1 MKSYP
6 YEIVSIKCNLCES
19 IYTKAKT
26 MYIKD
31 ECICFGCFS
40 KKHYDPKKENSKN
53 NLADLFLKKPFTHEQ
68 AYLLGRFYVPF
79 VWSEEQDDTDTE
91 CEEEKITISFNDDNV
106 NSINLLKM
114 MLLCKDVFYHNHSSK
129 ETHSLVFNKSTLTGL
144 YQVFNFNKLDLLFK
158 SNEKRILFLRGITES
173 YGSLITSMMSLKIS
187 LKTHGIIES
196 LKNINTNVTE
206 GENYLIYEK
215 LNCLDFLGKIYNNHL
230 YLVDSFFYKQYVLM
244 INMYSSVKTS
254 FSYCKVLKA
263 DDDAIL
269 PFKTN
274 LSDIGFD
281 LTIIKKVK
289 DLTANTV
296 LYDTGII
303 IEPPKGFYIE
313 IHPRSSLSKSG
324 YILANSTGIIDP
336 GYRNTL
342 MIALTKTDQK
352 SPNIELPFKC
362 CQMII
367 KRHELIELVEV
378 SDINSQTSRGLG
390 GFGSTG

>member
-6 YEIVSIKCNLCES
+6 YEIISINCNLCES
-19 IYTKAKT
+19 VYTKAKNS
-26 MYIKD
+26 YIQD
-31 ECICFGCFS
+31 ECVCFRCFS
-40 KKHYDPKKENSKN
+40 KKHYDPKKENETTS
-53 NLADLFLKKPFTHEQ
+53 LSDLLLKKPFTHEQ
-68 AYLLGRFYVPF
+68 AYLLGRLYIPF
-79 VWSEEQDDTDTE
+79 VWSEQDDDDDDE
-91 CEEEKITISFNDDNV
+91 TIAFNFNDDNV
-106 NSINLLKM
+106 NSVNLLKM
-114 MLLCKDVFYHNHSSK
+114 MLLCTDVFYNQDKEHHNF
-129 ETHSLVFNKSTLTGL
+129 TFNKSTLTEL
-144 YQVFNFNKLDLLFK
+144 YQSFNVNKLDIIFK
-158 SNEKRILFLRGITES
+158 SNEKKVLFLRGITES
-173 YGSLITSMMSLKIS
+173 YGSLITSVMSLKIT
-187 LKTHGIIES
+187 LKAHGILGS

-230 YLVDSFFYKQYVLM
+230 YLVDSFFYKQYVLT
-244 INMYSSVKTS
+244 ISTYSASKTS
-254 FSYCKVLKA
+254 FSYCKVLKN
-263 DDDAIL
+263 DDNAII

-289 DLTANTV
+289 DLTSNTV

-303 IEPPKGFYIE
+303 VEPPKGFYIE

-378 SDINSQTSRGLG
+378 MDINSQTSRGLG